1 MSMKRITLGIT
12 TMAAAAILMCPPSQG
27 HHAFVAEF
35 DASKP
40 VRVEGTIARVAW
52 TNPHSWF
59 FVDVKGADGQV
70 QHWAFE
76 GGGPYA
82 LIRRG
87 FTKDYLKPGTKV
99 VVEGFMSKGVPY
111 RASAQSITYP
121 DGRVLFVGTQGVG
134 APPVGA
140 AKNPQEK

>member
-1 MSMKRITLGIT
+1 MSTKRIASCIT
-12 TMAAAAILMCPPSQG
+12 VMVAAVFLMARPSQG
-27 HHAFVAEF
+27 HHAFIAEF
-35 DASKP
+35 DPSKP

-52 TNPHSWF
+52 TNPHTWF
-59 FVDVKGADGQV
+59 FVDVKGADGKV

-87 FTKDYLKPGTKV
+87 FTKNYLKPGTKV
-99 VVEGFMSKGVPY
+99 VVEGFMARGVPY
-111 RASAQSITYP
+111 RASAQSIKYP
-121 DGRVLFVGTQGVG
+121 DGRVLFVGTFGVG

-140 AKNPQEK
+140 KNPPAK